1 MHRRAAGKDVVEA
14 PPQRQQV
21 LNGIPR
27 ATIHDLRTPL
37 TSIRG
42 YAQLLLRGV
51 KSEEQARRAHETIF
65 REAERLA
72 RMLDQLSRV
81 ADVALEARDFEPV
94 RFDLAEAVG
103 AAVDEARR
111 HWPEHS
117 FVYRQGPPTEVVA
130 DSRYIREA
138 LAAMLDN
145 AAGYSEPGSTVAV
158 RVAAEDDKACVAIRD
173 HGIGIPPGELDA
185 IFGSFQRASNATRA
199 PSQGA
204 RGLGISLFL
213 ARAAVDQAGGRIW
226 AESEMGA
233 GSTFHLALP
242 LAVSGP

>member
-1 MHRRAAGKDVVEA
+1 MHRRAADKDAVEA
-14 PPQRQQV
+14 PPRQQQA

-51 KSEEQARRAHETIF
+51 KTEEQARRAHETIF

-81 ADVALEARDFEPV
+81 ADVELEARDPEPV
-94 RFDLAEAVG
+94 RFDLSETMA

-111 HWPEHS
+111 NWPEHT
-117 FVYRQGPPTEVVA
+117 FAYRQGPPVEVVA

-138 LAAMLDN
+138 LATLLDN
-145 AAGYSEPGSTVAV
+145 AAGYSEAGSTVAV
-158 RVAAEDDKACVAIRD
+158 KVAAEDEMACVAIRD
-173 HGIGIPPGELDA
+173 HGIGIPPDELDS
-185 IFGSFQRASNATRA
+185 IFESFRRASNATRA

-213 ARAAVDQAGGRIW
+213 ARAAVNEAGGRIW
-226 AESEMGA
+226 AESEPDA
-233 GSTFHLALP
+233 GTTFHLALP
-242 LAVSGP
+242 LAS